1 MFSKYRILLLK
12 RIWNFKRSQDRIC
25 SIYATWQLWTHRN
38 HTPKNY
44 LSVLWW
50 ISYLKR
56 KERKNILFMI
66 LVVKSKQ
73 TTTHAGYHYKQSL
86 KSQCIILIINVII
99 VELKYTVLT
108 EKIDSKFPWNQ
119 LHEKF
124 RETDFTKK
132 NSWQVLN
139 HKIDSF
145 FIR

>member
-1 MFSKYRILLLK
+1 
-12 RIWNFKRSQDRIC
+12 
-25 SIYATWQLWTHRN
+25 
-38 HTPKNY
+38 
-44 LSVLWW
+44 
-50 ISYLKR
+50 
-56 KERKNILFMI
+56 MI